1 MGHSR
6 TQRVGVA
13 LPPHPVADVGVG
25 RDRVLA
31 RDQGVG
37 EPDKP
42 GLLLGITRG
51 LVRTGRRDLVEADV
65 LLLPVGQ
72 GKLELLTTP
81 SCDGLW

>member
-1 MGHSR
+1 MGRSR
-6 TQRVGVA
+6 NRRARVA
-13 LPPHPVADVGVG
+13 LPSHPVADVGVG

-51 LVRTGRRDLVEADV
+51 LVRTGRSDLVEANV
-65 LLLPVGQ
+65 LRLPVRQ
-72 GKLELLTTP
+72 AQLELLTML
-81 SCDGLW
+81 SFDGPW